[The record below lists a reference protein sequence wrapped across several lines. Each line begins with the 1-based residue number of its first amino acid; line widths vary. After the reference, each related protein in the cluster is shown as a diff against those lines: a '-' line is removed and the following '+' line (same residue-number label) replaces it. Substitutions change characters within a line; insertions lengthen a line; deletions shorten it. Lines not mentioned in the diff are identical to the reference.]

1 MSRLMMAAVLLATI
15 ATSGASAPAQPAREP
30 ATCRGVTLALFEQ
43 RVPDHTRRF
52 AFEGD
57 LLTPFLELW
66 KAGQRPRLPAP
77 PQSVV
82 VYALP
87 ERPYLVGY
95 QREGC
100 VIAVLAV
107 ERRALW
113 KLLQPQLGWPA

>member
-1 MSRLMMAAVLLATI
+1 MSRLMAAALLLAAMAI
-15 ATSGASAPAQPAREP
+15 PGASAPAQTAREP
-30 ATCRGVTLALFEQ
+30 APCRGVALALFEQ

-57 LLTPFLELW
+57 LLAPFLELW
-66 KAGQRPRLPAP
+66 QAAQRPRLPAP